1 VPSQSKIRADVGAKG
16 SEMFGRKP
24 ALAVAVGDQFEK
36 LGPRPN
42 VWVVEAV
49 LERDDHPPHVRLV
62 QQGGGRRSTVALSML
77 AGPDYRRVVP
87 FSEGS

>member
-1 VPSQSKIRADVGAKG
+1 MI
-16 SEMFGRKP
+16 FGRKP
-24 ALAVAVGDQFEK
+24 AFTVVVGDQFEK
-36 LGPRPN
+36 SGPRPN
-42 VWVVEAV
+42 VWLVEAV

-87 FSEGS
+87 SSEGS